1 MVQVVLARHA
11 AGQLTGQSLSN
22 ALRMPAELREKAQ
35 LRAANIVKSLD
46 QALERYDGSHSKCTF
61 ALLAQS
67 VQQDTTLT
75 SEELMV
81 SARDCANTTLDG
93 MRVGAR

>member
-11 AGQLTGQSLSN
+11 AGQLDGLSLSN
-22 ALRMPAELREKAQ
+22 ALRMPGKLREKAQ

-46 QALERYDGSHSKCTF
+46 RALDHYDGANSKCTF

-67 VQQDTTLT
+67 VQQDKTLT
-75 SEELMV
+75 SEELEV
-81 SARDCANTTLDG
+81 SARDSAHT
-93 MRVGAR
+93 